1 MIDPITP
8 RLVPKPWGWER
19 VFAHTD
25 RYVGKVLH
33 IERGR
38 RLSRQHHCVK
48 DETIYVLRG
57 TLILEIGPA
66 GCVERREVPAGLSL
80 RLPPGT
86 VHRFIAPDDGDCEL
100 IETSTP
106 ELDDV
111 VRHEDDYGREG
122 TSDP

>member
-1 MIDPITP
+1 MSDVFAP
-8 RLVPKPWGWER
+8 RHVPKPWGWER
-19 VFAHTD
+19 IIAHTD

-38 RLSRQHHCVK
+38 RLSRQHHRVK
-48 DETIYVLRG
+48 DETIHVLAG

-66 GCVERREVPAGLSL
+66 GSIERLEVHAGLSV

-86 VHRFIAPDDGDCEL
+86 IHRFIAPDHEDCDL

-106 ELDDV
+106 ELHDV

-122 TSDP
+122 TTEP